1 MSPAPGR
8 AGPPGL
14 GGRAQLLLLA
24 ALCACTFVVNA
35 GALGAN
41 IMESRNLTTAREML
55 EKGNWLLPTMNGE
68 PRLEKPPLP
77 TWATAVAMAA
87 FGEEDLGGL
96 RLPAALA
103 GALLVAFAWL
113 LARELTDDALAPFL
127 AAGTAATSFYVFFMA
142 RDITWDIFCHA
153 FMLGAIWQLHRGLAR
168 PAGRLASF
176 AAAGL
181 LMGLSFLS
189 KGPVSFFSLLLPY
202 LVART
207 LSSGAAPYRAAWR
220 PLLLT
225 VVVALAASAAWPAY
239 AWLTRPEASA
249 HVAQKESTAW
259 INRNVRP
266 FWQYWSF
273 TAQSGVWAV
282 LATAALVFP
291 YARRRVARLGD
302 YRLLAA
308 WIWTGVLLLSLFPEK
323 KERYLLPVLVPMAL
337 LTALYV
343 RSLADAFRAG
353 AETRADRAIVRAN
366 AWLMAAVAA
375 AVPIALWLA
384 LRARGASPGWP
395 LLAAVA
401 AVFWALAAL
410 LGHAGLRG
418 RPLAMWGG
426 MVGMV
431 AAACVLVLGQ
441 VPAIITR
448 NPGYRPYGELDH
460 RADLAG
466 VPFFRAGDV
475 TGKFIEVIWA
485 SGREIHAWDPRERPD
500 PPVAPP
506 LLLMTSEPPDRV
518 LAPELA
524 RRFRVEDLGVY
535 DGAVDARWGGG
546 ALRNHVVVLRPR

>member
-8 AGPPGL
+8 PGPPGA
-14 GGRAQLLLLA
+14 RAQLLLLA
-24 ALCACTFVVNA
+24 ALCVCTFVVNA
-35 GALGAN
+35 GALQPN

-55 EKGNWLLPTMNGE
+55 QKGNWLLPTMNGE

-77 TWATAVAMAA
+77 TWATALALKA
-87 FGEEDLGGL
+87 FGEEDPGPL

-103 GALLVAFAWL
+103 GALLVAFVWL
-113 LARELTDDALAPFL
+113 LARELSGDPLAPLL

-168 PAGRLASF
+168 PAGRLGAF

-207 LSSGAAPYRAAWR
+207 VALGAAPYRAAWA
-220 PLLLT
+220 PLLLALG
-225 VVVALAASAAWPAY
+225 VALAVSGAWPAY
-239 AWLTRPEASA
+239 AWATRPDVSA
-249 HVAQKESTAW
+249 HVAAKESTAW
-259 INRNVRP
+259 IDRNVRP

-291 YARRRVARLGD
+291 YARRRVERLGD
-302 YRLLAA
+302 YRLLAT

-323 KERYLLPVLVPMAL
+323 KERYLLPVLLPMAV

-343 RSLADAFRAG
+343 RALAG
-353 AETRADRAIVRAN
+353 AFASGTATRADRAIVRAN
-366 AWLMAAVAA
+366 GWLMAAAA
-375 AVPIALWLA
+375 LAVPVALWVA
-384 LRARGASPGWP
+384 LRARGVAPGWP
-395 LLAAVA
+395 LLAATA
-401 AVFWALAAL
+401 AVFWGLAAL
-410 LGHAGLRG
+410 LAHAALRA

-426 MVGMV
+426 MVALV

-448 NPGYRPYGELDH
+448 NPGYRPYLELRH
-460 RADLAG
+460 RPDLAG

-475 TGKFIEVIWA
+475 GGKFIEVVWA
-485 SGREIHAWDPRERPD
+485 SGREIRRWDPRERPE
-500 PPVAPP
+500 PPAAPP
-506 LLLMTSEPPDRV
+506 LLLMTPEPPDRV

-524 RRFRVEDLGVY
+524 RRYRVEDLGVF

-546 ALRNHVVVLRPR
+546 ALRNHVVVLRPRE